1 LKTALSTS
9 FFLEHL
15 NNYLLT
21 NIFFFF
27 FSIQN
32 NNLPT
37 LSTGKIQNSRAISQ
51 VKNLEQHGTLGTN
64 LEQVTHHA
72 TPTAFSNYLH

>member
-15 NNYLLT
+15 NILYLLT
-21 NIFFFF
+21 FFFF
-27 FSIQN
+27 FFNNKN

-72 TPTAFSNYLH
+72 TPTAFSNRLH

>member
-1 LKTALSTS
+1 LKTALPTS

-15 NNYLLT
+15 NILYLLT
-21 NIFFFF
+21 FFFF
-27 FSIQN
+27 FFNNKN

-37 LSTGKIQNSRAISQ
+37 LSTAKTSNPRAISQ

-72 TPTAFSNYLH
+72 TPTAFSNCLH